1 VVTESTS
8 VRTAET
14 VALSVH
20 GPAGVLDLVV
30 PVAATSVDVA
40 KAYASEARLPSM
52 PLLQRATGDLVPAG
66 RSLAELGIGAGT
78 LLIASSGVHRP
89 RQASVM
95 ASLRNMPDTPAL
107 AGFVASVAVFAGFL
121 ASWYAAHSG
130 DDLGRTVVVGVLML
144 SSMLAAL
151 PWGRHAVQR
160 TAAAPAFAAAAAFA
174 AVYAPGVHL
183 LPTVI
188 AVCALAAAVVA
199 GVARALA
206 GSRDETATVW
216 IVASLVVAGVCVLNP
231 LLERAPEVLWSILL
245 VLSMLAARFVPS
257 LAIDVPDEALL
268 DLERLAVTAWSARDT
283 RDGRGKRGRI
293 VVAAAAMDELVAS
306 ASRTVAAASVA
317 IAAITLV
324 AAPLL
329 LVSSTLSPDVIG
341 TRAVIFFV
349 GASLLLAARQYRH
362 WVPRAFLRVGGI
374 GAWIVLAT
382 HLLSMRSGWA
392 VALTVALLLLGAV
405 VVLAAVATGRGWRS
419 VWWAR
424 RAEVAESLAG
434 AFAIAAGVVSSG
446 LFRILWEITS

>member
-1 VVTESTS
+1 MTESTS

-30 PVAATSVDVA
+30 PLAATSVDVA
-40 KAYASEARLPSM
+40 KAYASEAGLASM
-52 PLLQRATGDLVPAG
+52 PLLQRPTGELVPAG
-66 RSLAELGIGAGT
+66 RSLGELGIGAGS
-78 LLIASSGVHRP
+78 LLIASAGVHRP
-89 RQASVM
+89 RQSSVM

-107 AGFVASVAVFAGFL
+107 AGLVASLAVFAGLL
-121 ASWYAAHSG
+121 ASWYAARSG

-144 SSMLAAL
+144 CALLAAL

-199 GVARALA
+199 GVGRALS
-206 GSRDETATVW
+206 GTTDEAATVW
-216 IVASLVVAGVCVLNP
+216 IASSLVVAGACVLNP
-231 LLERAPEVLWSILL
+231 LLEWAPVVVWSILL

-293 VVAAAAMDELVAS
+293 VVAAAAMDRMVAS

-317 IAAITLV
+317 IAVVTLV

-329 LVSSTLSPDVIG
+329 LTSSTLSPDVIG
-341 TRAVIFFV
+341 TRCLIFLV
-349 GASLLLAARQYRH
+349 GASLLLAARSYRH
-362 WVPRAFLRVGGI
+362 WVPRLFLRVGGI
-374 GAWIVLAT
+374 GAWAVLAF
-382 HLLSMRSGWA
+382 HLLSTGSGWA
-392 VALTVALLLLGAV
+392 VALTVALMLLGVV

-424 RAEVAESLAG
+424 RAEVGESLAG
-434 AFAIAAGVVSSG
+434 AFALAAAVVSSG
-446 LFRILWEITS
+446 LFRIVWEITS